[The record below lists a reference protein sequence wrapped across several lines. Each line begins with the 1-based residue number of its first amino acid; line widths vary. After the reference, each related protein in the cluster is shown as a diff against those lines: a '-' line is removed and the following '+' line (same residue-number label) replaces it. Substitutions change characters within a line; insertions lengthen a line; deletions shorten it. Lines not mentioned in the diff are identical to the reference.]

1 MKKLSSSI
9 LSGPK
14 KEQEDVA
21 SSPIGF
27 IIQSLEI
34 QLNRPEDVIIKQED
48 ESTDTYF
55 LARGDA
61 IVSIKDRMGND
72 VFSRKLGPGSHFGE
86 IALIYNCKRTATVK
100 SGNYSTF
107 AKLTQEKFRELS
119 QYIPEL
125 NSVIKKYI
133 ITYDDP
139 VKRNIIQMFKRIE
152 FLAEGIPQ
160 SLITQLLYTTPSRQ
174 FDKGQL
180 IFKPGDNMNTI

>member
-1 MKKLSSSI
+1 MLNAKHKAQKNANQLSGATPSSIAGFQLKKLSSSI

-72 VFSRKLGPGSHFGE
+72 VFSKKLGPGSHFGE

-107 AKLTQEKFRELS
+107 ARLSQEKFRELS

-125 NSVIKKYI
+125 HSVIKKYI

-152 FLAEGIPQ
+152 FLAEGIP
-160 SLITQLLYTTPSRQ
+160 
-174 FDKGQL
+174 
-180 IFKPGDNMNTI
+180 